1 MKLNAII
8 LLSAAALSLGSI
20 GCGSPAANTS
30 TTTPAAATPDT
41 VTADLV
47 KANKIEGDVVKD
59 EDAGLQVLVTKGMKQ
74 AKEGQDTVVKTTDGG
89 VDIRLTTPKEGTF
102 DAVVADAPK
111 HIGSYLKDVKMV
123 AKADNRTLNGMK
135 TSELTGTGKTA
146 DGKTVQWNM
155 TVVDAPKRPTI
166 VNIYANKENIAKAQS
181 DIKVFLDNIKKP
193 Q

>member
-20 GCGSPAANTS
+20 GCGSPAATTS
-30 TTTPAAATPDT
+30 NAARPASTPDS

-47 KANKIEGDVVKD
+47 KANKIEGDVVQI
-59 EDAGLQVLVTKGMKQ
+59 EDAGLQVLVAKGMKQ
-74 AKEGQDTVVKTTDGG
+74 AKDGQDTVVKTSDGG

-102 DAVVADAPK
+102 DAVVANAPK
-111 HIGSYLKDVKMV
+111 QIGTYLKDVKV
-123 AKADNRTLNGMK
+123 NAQADNRTLNGMK

-146 DGKTVQWNM
+146 NGKTVQWNM
-155 TVVDAPKRPTI
+155 TVVDGPKRPTI
-166 VNIYANKENIAKAQS
+166 VNIYADKENIAKAQS